1 MLNEYCE
8 RTRVILIPQM
18 TSFSINLTKIT
29 LFQIL
34 VCLTVFSVP
43 LTFADDATKQTN
55 QTSEPAAPIPTAVVW
70 YMEMA
75 KSGDADAQYNLG
87 SVYETGFGVKADILE
102 AVDWYKKAA
111 DQDHQL
117 AQLKLGILYVLGDG
131 VRQSIIKGTNWIHSA
146 SENGNKFAGELYAR
160 VLSPDVI
167 LDTTADEIIRK
178 VRPFIDL
185 GETKSIAK
193 LDAILTRQKKKAKQ
207 KEPELAERFT
217 GPDKNTLGK
226 EIKVRNEVPE
236 FLVDKNNTSRSLE
249 DDNLAFLQRE
259 ANAGNLEAQYQ
270 LGRMYDIGDKLERD
284 PQKAIT
290 WYTSAANQGYDEA
303 QYRLALI
310 YLYGMGTTRNIRKG
324 EDLLT
329 QAAKQNHPVAREML
343 PIYLANKSGNSSTS
357 IALSWYLE
365 KVVEGDPDGSF
376 GVGHMYENGWGLNPN
391 EGEAKKWYATARSSG
406 SGGAAKRLRQIKAVS
421 ASNAPDP
428 SVESRPKLPEN
439 FQPPRTES
447 LSVASQSSTDSQ
459 PVESVP
465 GQGRVASP
473 SLSPQP
479 QTSRPGNTESDS
491 PVIISAT
498 ITRRS
503 PLTPIILVLF
513 GIVMGITVFKWMRRS
528 SYKNTMF

>member
-1 MLNEYCE
+1 
-8 RTRVILIPQM
+8 M
-18 TSFSINLTKIT
+18 TIC
-29 LFQIL
+29 FQIL
-34 VCLTVFSVP
+34 LLCLAVFSAP
-43 LTFADDATKQTN
+43 LTFADDAKKPTD
-55 QTSEPAAPIPTAVVW
+55 QTSEAPIPTAVVW

-102 AVDWYKKAA
+102 AVDWYQKAA
-111 DQDHQL
+111 EQDHQL

-167 LDTTADEIIRK
+167 LDTTADEIIKK

-185 GETKSIAK
+185 GEKKSIAK

-217 GPDKNTLGK
+217 GPAKNTLGK
-226 EIKVRNEVPE
+226 EVEVSNEVPD
-236 FLVDKNNTSRSLE
+236 FLDNKNTASRNLE
-249 DDNLAFLQRE
+249 DDNIAFLQRE

-310 YLYGMGTTRNIRKG
+310 YLYGMGTTRNTSKG
-324 EDLLT
+324 EALLT

-343 PIYLANKSGNSSTS
+343 PIYLANRSANSSTS

-365 KVVEGDPDGSF
+365 KVAEGNPDGSF
-376 GVGHMYENGWGLNPN
+376 GVGYMYENGWGLNPS
-391 EGEAKKWYATARSSG
+391 EGEAKKWYSSARTTGSG
-406 SGGAAKRLRQIKAVS
+406 SAAKRLRQIKAT
-421 ASNAPDP
+421 AAANAPDP

-439 FQPPRTES
+439 FQPRASES
-447 LSVASQSSTDSQ
+447 PSVASQSASVSQ

-465 GQGRVASP
+465 ITRTASP

-503 PLTPIILVLF
+503 PLTPVILVLF

>member
-1 MLNEYCE
+1 MI
-8 RTRVILIPQM
+8 RVPVYSTKKILC
-18 TSFSINLTKIT
+18 
-29 LFQIL
+29 QIAFYL
-34 VCLTVFSVP
+34 AVFLSS
-43 LTFADDATKQTN
+43 LTFADDAANPAQK
-55 QTSEPAAPIPTAVVW
+55 SESQEAPLPTAVVW

-87 SVYETGFGVKADILE
+87 SVYETGFGVKADVLE
-102 AVDWYKKAA
+102 AVEWYKKAA

-146 SENGNKFAGELYAR
+146 SENGNKFATVLYNK
-160 VLSPDVI
+160 VLSPDVV

-178 VRPFIDL
+178 VKPFIDL

-193 LDAILTRQKKKAKQ
+193 LDSILTRQKRKEKK

-217 GPDKNTLGK
+217 GPAKNTLGK
-226 EIKVRNEVPE
+226 EIEVKNDVPDFLENRGGAPRN
-236 FLVDKNNTSRSLE
+236 LE

-270 LGRMYDIGDKLERD
+270 LGRMYDQGDKLERD

-303 QYRLALI
+303 QYRLALV
-310 YLYGMGTTRNIRKG
+310 YLYGLGTTRNISKG
-324 EDLLT
+324 EQLLT

-343 PIYLANKSGNSSTS
+343 PIYLANKSAKTSTS

-365 KVVEGDPDGSF
+365 KIANGNPEGNF
-376 GVGHMYENGWGLNPN
+376 GVGYMYENGWGLNPN
-391 EGEAKKWYATARSSG
+391 ESEAKKWYAIARTSG
-406 SGGAAKRLRQIKAVS
+406 SGDAARRLRQIKAVS
-421 ASNAPDP
+421 ASNAQDP
-428 SVESRPKLPEN
+428 SVDSRPKLPEN
-439 FQPPRTES
+439 FEPRVTEPAR
-447 LSVASQSSTDSQ
+447 SVSQQREAPSRNNEIANSARVNQAPKSAVNRSSELNTPKS
-459 PVESVP
+459 ESN
-465 GQGRVASP
+465 SP
-473 SLSPQP
+473 
-479 QTSRPGNTESDS
+479 EI
-491 PVIISAT
+491 VSAT

-503 PLTPIILVLF
+503 PLTPVILVLF

>member
-1 MLNEYCE
+1 
-8 RTRVILIPQM
+8 M
-18 TSFSINLTKIT
+18 TSFSINPKKSIC
-29 LFQIL
+29 FQIVL
-34 VCLTVFSVP
+34 CLTVFASSMS
-43 LTFADDATKQTN
+43 FADDPSSTKQAT
-55 QTSEPAAPIPTAVVW
+55 QASAPEAPIPTAVVW

-131 VRQSIIKGTNWIHSA
+131 VRQSVIKGTNWIHSA
-146 SENGNKFAGELYAR
+146 SENGNKFAGELYAK
-160 VLSPDVI
+160 VLSPDVV

-185 GETKSIAK
+185 GEAKSIAK
-193 LDAILTRQKKKAKQ
+193 LDAILTKQKKKAKQ

-217 GPDKNTLGK
+217 EPAKNTLGK
-226 EIKVRNEVPE
+226 EIEVRNDVPD
-236 FLVDKNNTSRSLE
+236 FLDNKNQSIRNLE

-270 LGRMYDIGDKLERD
+270 LGRMYEVGDKLERD

-310 YLYGMGTTRNIRKG
+310 YLYGLGTTRNISKG

-343 PIYLANKSGNSSTS
+343 PIYLANRSANFSTS
-357 IALSWYLE
+357 IALSWFLE
-365 KVVEGDPDGSF
+365 KVAEGDPDGSF
-376 GVGHMYENGWGLNPN
+376 GVGYMYENGWGLNPN
-391 EGEAKKWYATARSSG
+391 EGEAKKWYASARTSG
-406 SGGAAKRLRQIKAVS
+406 SGGAAKRLRQIKAVT

-428 SVESRPKLPEN
+428 SVDSRPKLPEN
-439 FQPPRTES
+439 FKPRASEQPAMTSQSEPVRQPA
-447 LSVASQSSTDSQ
+447 VSQSSQ
-459 PVESVP
+459 PAPIRS
-465 GQGRVASP
+465 
-473 SLSPQP
+473 QP
-479 QTSRPGNTESDS
+479 QTSQSRDSESSS

-503 PLTPIILVLF
+503 PLTPVILVLF